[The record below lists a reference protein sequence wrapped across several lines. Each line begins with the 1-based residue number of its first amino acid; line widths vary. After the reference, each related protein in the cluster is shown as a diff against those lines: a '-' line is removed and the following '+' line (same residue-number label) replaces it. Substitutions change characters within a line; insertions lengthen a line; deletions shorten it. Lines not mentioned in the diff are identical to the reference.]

1 MMALRV
7 SLCRGN
13 MHAPAQPLH
22 LPLQVCRRE
31 LLATAHPEANVYR
44 DNGTPRL
51 RPGHQV
57 SKVLSAS
64 SRNRLSNGI
73 GVLPAFQVPD
83 I

>member
-31 LLATAHPEANVYR
+31 LGATAHPGAKSIATTPPASAFPASVEAAS
-44 DNGTPRL
+44 
-51 RPGHQV
+51 RPTDR
-57 SKVLSAS
+57 AE
-64 SRNRLSNGI
+64 
-73 GVLPAFQVPD
+73 D
-83 I
+83 